1 MSGLQ
6 IGLTVVLAIV
16 AVILIVLVLLQANRS
31 AGLGTIAGGVSGDS
45 YWSKNKKNSI
55 EGSLSKYTKILGAVF
70 MVLAAIV
77 NYVR

>member
-6 IGLTVVLAIV
+6 IGLIIVLAIV
-16 AVILIVLVLLQANRS
+16 AVILTVLVLLQSNRS

-55 EGSLSKYTKILGAVF
+55 EGSLSKYTKICGIIF
-70 MVLAAIV
+70 MVLAAIINFV
-77 NYVR
+77 N